1 MAAPLATGASAWSVL
16 IRELPQYLARPTE
29 RQPHEQGMVNCYY
42 RVYHKTAAL
51 DSDYGI
57 LEYEARDLL
66 ALVLAQ
72 KPHTDTA
79 FRSHSNAK
87 ILLLRMALVH
97 AQIAGQ
103 GLAYQVRET
112 YMGRHYRR
120 LVKARVFAHPWP
132 RRCHRDRDQ
141 KVFLPFTAL
150 GETERHAKIDYRE
163 VSWTAAWNQSKRR
176 RLR

>member
-29 RQPHEQGMVNCYY
+29 RQPHEQGMVDSYY
-42 RVYHKTAAL
+42 RLWKHTAAP

-57 LEYEARDLL
+57 LEDEARDLL

-103 GLAYQVRET
+103 DLAFQVRET
-112 YMGRHYRR
+112 YMGRHYCR
-120 LVKARVFAHPWP
+120 LDWGRIFAHPRP
-132 RRCHRDRDQ
+132 HKYRRNRDQ
-141 KVFLPFTAL
+141 RVFLPIKAL
-150 GETERHAKIDYRE
+150 GETERDALQDYG
-163 VSWTAAWNQSKRR
+163 AAAVRAEWNRNQRR
-176 RLR
+176 RLH